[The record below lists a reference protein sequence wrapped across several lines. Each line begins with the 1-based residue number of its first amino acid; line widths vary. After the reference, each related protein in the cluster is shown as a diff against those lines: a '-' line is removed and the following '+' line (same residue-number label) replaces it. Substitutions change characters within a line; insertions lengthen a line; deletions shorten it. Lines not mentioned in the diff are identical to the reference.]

1 MAKFRLGVLVGVAA
15 LVAGSA
21 AGAGYGRTDAPT
33 AVKATGAVAGNIVF
47 AHWASSP
54 VETDLLKQVIRE
66 FERQY
71 PRIKVTRRALDPYPE
86 QMLAQFAAR
95 KPPDVFYVDSNVAP
109 DWIRQ
114 GVLRDLTPLIRQYN
128 FRTRPF
134 YPRLLSA
141 FQQGGKTY
149 GLPKDWSPLAM
160 QINTAMAQRAGIRA
174 PRTWTELRAAAT
186 RLRPV
191 IPDGRPICLSADWAR
206 LLAFIYQNNG
216 AFLTAD
222 KRRAVVTSPANHVA
236 VNFYVGL
243 IQSGLAGTPAQLGVG
258 WCGEAL
264 GKEKAA
270 IIFEGNWVLPYM
282 AEQFPNV
289 RFTTAPMVRGKAQ
302 GNLAFTVSYSI
313 AKDTKN
319 VNAAW
324 TLLTFLT
331 GKRGMTV
338 WTSKGLALPS
348 RSDVKPVAGR
358 AALLGAAPHARP
370 WQFAPGF
377 ARVITIAGNELTAV
391 VEGKQSIDVMLRR
404 IQAAAQQA
412 LRRGR

>member
-1 MAKFRLGVLVGVAA
+1 MRKLRLGVLVGVAA
-15 LVAGSA
+15 LVAGST
-21 AGAGYGRTDAPT
+21 AGAGYSRTDAPT
-33 AVKATGAVAGNIVF
+33 TVKANEAVAGNIVL

-128 FRTRPF
+128 FSTRAF
-134 YPRLLSA
+134 YPRLLGA

-149 GLPKDWSPLAM
+149 GLPKDWSPLGM

-174 PRTWTELRAAAT
+174 PRTWNELRSAAT
-186 RLRPV
+186 RLRSV

-222 KRRAVVTSPANHVA
+222 RKRAVVTSAANHVA

-270 IIFEGNWVLPYM
+270 IIFEGNWVVPYM
-282 AEQFPNV
+282 AEQFPTV
-289 RFTTAPMVRGKAQ
+289 RFTNAPMIRNKAQ

-358 AALLGAAPHARP
+358 QALLQAAPHARP

-391 VEGKQSIDVMLRR
+391 VEGKQTIDVMLRK